1 MYTPP
6 NRYWAIANWRLEL
19 LRLNPNPGSW
29 EFDLQKYQTLR
40 DEGCPL
46 IDSWTKVN
54 MSITN
59 AQNARV
65 LYCPNEWNH
74 SSLIPPEI
82 FSHLLARSMGK
93 SIQDEVPVVLEE
105 EPATCVDPKLH
116 FWIPRRTAA
125 KVAKAKAPKR
135 KAPKRKITKGA
146 KRKAAKAKRRS

>member
-19 LRLNPNPGSW
+19 LGLHVSAGW
-29 EFDLQKYQTLR
+29 EFDLQKYQALR
-40 DEGCPL
+40 DKGCPL
-46 IDSWTKVN
+46 IDAWTQVN

-59 AQNARV
+59 AQHALV

-93 SIQDEVPVVLEE
+93 SIHDEVPVVLEE